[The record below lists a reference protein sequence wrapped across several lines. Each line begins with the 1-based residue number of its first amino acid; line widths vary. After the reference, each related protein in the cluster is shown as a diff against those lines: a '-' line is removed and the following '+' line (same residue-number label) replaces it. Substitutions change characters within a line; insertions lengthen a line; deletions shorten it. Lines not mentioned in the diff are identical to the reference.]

1 MKSPNQSEFIE
12 LAKAYVALSNAHALN
27 LISNMFTDNAKYQ
40 STRVGELSGKAE
52 IGTMMEQFFTRYP
65 DVFWSVNQY
74 RYMAKGRI
82 EFDFTLVANDAESGQ
97 LIESKGIEG
106 IQFNHA
112 GLIELIQVSRAKLND

>member
-52 IGTMMEQFFTRYP
+52 IGTMMGQFFTRYP